1 MLLKPDEVTNL
12 KKGRDV
18 LVEISEGDVR
28 VLKRNFCG
36 VYEFFRLEDQ
46 RSVEYFE
53 NLNLFKNRYGNIHKR
68 FPIYDLSRQRLD
80 VFPVTEGMDVR
91 HILKWFGEYGK
102 IIYQKSKKYD
112 GLEIEYY
119 SWISDSENTPSN
131 FQILKTMGKFT
142 LNISPKNSIKRIE
155 VAV

>member
-18 LVEISEGDVR
+18 LVEINEKDVR

-36 VYEFFRLEDQ
+36 VYEFFCKEDQ

-53 NLNLFKNRYGNIHKR
+53 DLNLFKNRYGSIHKR
-68 FPIYDLSRQRLD
+68 FPLYNLSRQRLD

-102 IIYQKSKKYD
+102 IIYLKSKKYEE
-112 GLEIEYY
+112 LEIEYY
-119 SWISDSENTPSN
+119 SWISDSENTRSN
-131 FQILKTMGKFT
+131 FQILKAMGNFT
-142 LNISPKNSIKRIE
+142 LSISPKNNIRKIKI
-155 VAV
+155 AV

>member
-1 MLLKPDEVTNL
+1 MLLKPDEVANL

-53 NLNLFKNRYGNIHKR
+53 DLNLFKNRYGNIHKR
-68 FPIYDLSRQRLD
+68 FPIYNLSRQRLD

-112 GLEIEYY
+112 ELEIEYY
-119 SWISDSENTPSN
+119 NWVSDSENTLSN
-131 FQILKTMGKFT
+131 FQILRAMGKFT
-142 LNISPKNSIKRIE
+142 LNISPNNSIKRIKM
-155 VAV
+155 AG